1 MPILPIIDLLILM
14 AWTVLFGAFGL
25 KLIGLTTSY
34 SPTLFGLGPLELTLI
49 AAVLLLFSIA
59 LASRTW
65 LRSQSQEPKRSGAQM
80 RAASTLQAYSE
91 VQEQVRRA
99 EDEARRS
106 DGERAMQR
114 QAGNE

>member
-25 KLIGLTTSY
+25 KLIALTTSY
-34 SPTLFGLGPLELTLI
+34 TPALFGLGPFEFTVI
-49 AAVLLLFSIA
+49 AAVLLLFAIA

-65 LRSQSQEPKRSGAQM
+65 LRAQESKNSGARM

-99 EDEARRS
+99 ESEANGS
-106 DGERAMQR
+106 DSSARPDQ
-114 QAGNE
+114 

>member
-25 KLIGLTTSY
+25 KLIALTTSY
-34 SPTLFGLGPLELTLI
+34 TPALLGLGPFEFTVI
-49 AAVLLLFSIA
+49 AAVLLLFAIA

-65 LRSQSQEPKRSGAQM
+65 LRAQESKNSGARM

-99 EDEARRS
+99 ESEANGS
-106 DGERAMQR
+106 DSSARPDQ
-114 QAGNE
+114 

>member
-34 SPTLFGLGPLELTLI
+34 SPALFGLGPLEFTLI
-49 AAVLLLFSIA
+49 AAVLLLFAIA
-59 LASRTW
+59 LSMRTW
-65 LRSQSQEPKRSGAQM
+65 LRTQESQRSGAQR
-80 RAASTLQAYSE
+80 RAASTLQAYTE

-99 EDEARRS
+99 ELES
-106 DGERAMQR
+106 LDGEADHPKKR

>member
-25 KLIGLTTSY
+25 KLIALTTSY
-34 SPTLFGLGPLELTLI
+34 SPALFGLGPFEFTVI
-49 AAVLLLFSIA
+49 AAVLLLFAIA

-65 LRSQSQEPKRSGAQM
+65 LRAQESKNSGAKL
-80 RAASTLQAYSE
+80 RAASTLRAYSE

-99 EDEARRS
+99 ESAAPDPETAHRVERRAS
-106 DGERAMQR
+106 IE
-114 QAGNE
+114 

>member
-25 KLIGLTTSY
+25 KLSALTTSY
-34 SPTLFGLGPLELTLI
+34 SPALFGLGPFEFTVI
-49 AAVLLLFSIA
+49 AAVLLLFAIA

-65 LRSQSQEPKRSGAQM
+65 LRAQESKHLGA
-80 RAASTLQAYSE
+80 RRRVASTLQAYSE

-99 EDEARRS
+99 ETEANGSESPQKAERRAQN
-106 DGERAMQR
+106 D
-114 QAGNE
+114 

>member
-34 SPTLFGLGPLELTLI
+34 SPALFGLGPLELTLI
-49 AAVLLLFSIA
+49 AAVLLLFAIA
-59 LASRTW
+59 LALRTW
-65 LRSQSQEPKRSGAQM
+65 LRSQEPKRSGAQM

-99 EDEARRS
+99 ENEARRS

>member
-49 AAVLLLFSIA
+49 AAVLLLFAIA
-59 LASRTW
+59 LALRTW
-65 LRSQSQEPKRSGAQM
+65 LRSQESTRSGAQM

-99 EDEARRS
+99 ELEARRS
-106 DGERAMQR
+106 DSESAMERK
-114 QAGNE
+114 AGNE

>member
-25 KLIGLTTSY
+25 KLIALTTSY
-34 SPTLFGLGPLELTLI
+34 SPALFGLGPFEFTVV
-49 AAVLLLFSIA
+49 AAVLLLFAIA

-65 LRSQSQEPKRSGAQM
+65 LRSQESKNSGARM
-80 RAASTLQAYSE
+80 RAASTLKAYSE

-99 EDEARRS
+99 ESGADGAEPTLQVERRAKN
-106 DGERAMQR
+106 D
-114 QAGNE
+114 

>member
-25 KLIGLTTSY
+25 KLIALTTSY
-34 SPTLFGLGPLELTLI
+34 SPAIFGLGPFEFTII
-49 AAVLLLFSIA
+49 AAVLLLFAIA

-65 LRSQSQEPKRSGAQM
+65 LRAQESKNSGAKL

-91 VQEQVRRA
+91 VQEQVRRSESA
-99 EDEARRS
+99 ARGEARTAS
-106 DGERAMQR
+106 PERH
-114 QAGNE
+114 AGNE